1 MNLSVDLSIPQSE
14 FVFANDRFPAMVAG
28 FGCVHPD
35 TKIHTEFGLMR
46 IADITSPIR
55 VLSWNKKDQKFQLS
69 LSGGAFPK
77 GKANLLRVITPQG
90 EFVASE
96 HHHIFSSDHKYLSVQ
111 SLSSKVELNLASPD
125 LDLTKLVSDLKSLP
139 SNEQSWTQKD
149 ADYLGR
155 YADEA
160 RLYGLSLLLDQDSG
174 LAYAPLLTDAHISL
188 PCSDYSFSLNK
199 DGRWVR
205 KQVHNHPYLF
215 FSQSYK
221 HHSFLRKMILA
232 FYEVSRIA
240 TLPLEHTLAYL
251 RKAKRSLS
259 RFVCHRN
266 TVPLSFAV
274 HSFDSPLTKTPIIQ
288 VLGEE
293 SSAYYDM
300 QVLDTNNYVC
310 EHGFIHHN
318 SGKTNAGIW
327 RILRLKF
334 QYPKLNVAWYLPTYD
349 LISKIAYPRFAE
361 ILGEN
366 NIEYQLNKQD
376 NILHLAGGQVIFR
389 TLDAPERIVGY
400 EVADSVVD
408 ELDTLPME
416 KAKNAWRA
424 IIARNRQ
431 KKPDGEVNTV
441 GVTTTPEGFKFV
453 YERWERNPTE
463 GYRIIRASTLSNAHN
478 LPADYIQTLTDSYPA
493 NLLEAYLNGHFVNM
507 TQGSVYP
514 DFNRYDNY
522 CDSEIKAFE
531 PLHFGMDFNV
541 GNTSAVGFVYRNQD
555 PHSVIEFTKV
565 LDTPAMITILTRLKN
580 EGHPIYI
587 YPDASG
593 NWRKSNNASQSDLSL
608 LRNAGFT
615 VLVNSRNPQIRD
627 RVLAVNN
634 LIHNNGV
641 RRLKVNTDRCP
652 SLTES
657 FERQAYDTNGDPD
670 KKSGLDHVIDGAGY
684 FLSYKHP
691 IQGIAVQRMKLMGL

>member
-1 MNLSVDLSIPQSE
+1 MDLSVNLSIPQAE
-14 FVFANDRFPAMVAG
+14 FVSAPDRFPAFVAG

-46 IADITSPIR
+46 IADINKPMY
-55 VLSWNKKDQKFQLS
+55 VLSID
-69 LSGGAFPK
+69 PK
-77 GKANLLRVITPQG
+77 GNLVYSFTGGSFAKGKEKLTTVIGQDGSFKASSQHAVLTVNAGFRKVSELDSEMVFQMHDIQEWMAEMSWVDYRDVREMTLYAERAR
-90 EFVASE
+90 EFGKRF
-96 HHHIFSSDHKYLSVQ
+96 IGD
-111 SLSSKVELNLASPD
+111 
-125 LDLTKLVSDLKSLP
+125 
-139 SNEQSWTQKD
+139 
-149 ADYLGR
+149 
-155 YADEA
+155 
-160 RLYGLSLLLDQDSG
+160 
-174 LAYAPLLTDAHISL
+174 PLLE
-188 PCSDYSFSLNK
+188 P
-199 DGRWVR
+199 
-205 KQVHNHPYLF
+205 
-215 FSQSYK
+215 
-221 HHSFLRKMILA
+221 
-232 FYEVSRIA
+232 
-240 TLPLEHTLAYL
+240 
-251 RKAKRSLS
+251 
-259 RFVCHRN
+259 
-266 TVPLSFAV
+266 
-274 HSFDSPLTKTPIIQ
+274 
-288 VLGEE
+288 
-293 SSAYYDM
+293 YYDM
-300 QVLDTNNYVC
+300 QVLETNNYVC
-310 EHGFIHHN
+310 EHGFVHHN

-327 RILRLKF
+327 RLLRLKF
-334 QYPKLNVAWYLPTYD
+334 QYPKQNVAWYLPTYD

-366 NIEYQLNKQD
+366 GVEYQLNKQD
-376 NILHLAGGQVIFR
+376 NILHLNGGQVIFR

-453 YERWERNPTE
+453 YDRWERNPAE

-478 LPADYIQTLTDSYPA
+478 LPADYIQTLQESYPA

-522 CDSEIKAFE
+522 CDTEIKPFE

-541 GNTSAVGFVYRNQD
+541 GNTSASGFVYRNQD
-555 PHSVIEFTKV
+555 PHAVIEFTKV
-565 LDTPAMITILTRLKN
+565 LDTPSMITILTRLKN

-615 VLVNSRNPQIRD
+615 VLVNARNPQIRD

-634 LIHNNGV
+634 LIHNNGK

-652 SLTES
+652 ALTES
-657 FERQAYDTNGDPD
+657 LERQAYDTNGDPD

-691 IQGIAVQRMKLMGL
+691 IQGVAVQRMKLMGL

>member
-1 MNLSVDLSIPQSE
+1 MDLSVNLSIPQAE
-14 FVFANDRFPAMVAG
+14 FVSAPDRFPAFVAG
-28 FGCVHPD
+28 FG
-35 TKIHTEFGLMR
+35 
-46 IADITSPIR
+46 
-55 VLSWNKKDQKFQLS
+55 
-69 LSGGAFPK
+69 
-77 GKANLLRVITPQG
+77 
-90 EFVASE
+90 
-96 HHHIFSSDHKYLSVQ
+96 
-111 SLSSKVELNLASPD
+111 
-125 LDLTKLVSDLKSLP
+125 
-139 SNEQSWTQKD
+139 
-149 ADYLGR
+149 
-155 YADEA
+155 
-160 RLYGLSLLLDQDSG
+160 
-174 LAYAPLLTDAHISL
+174 
-188 PCSDYSFSLNK
+188 
-199 DGRWVR
+199 
-205 KQVHNHPYLF
+205 
-215 FSQSYK
+215 
-221 HHSFLRKMILA
+221 
-232 FYEVSRIA
+232 
-240 TLPLEHTLAYL
+240 
-251 RKAKRSLS
+251 
-259 RFVCHRN
+259 
-266 TVPLSFAV
+266 
-274 HSFDSPLTKTPIIQ
+274 
-288 VLGEE
+288 
-293 SSAYYDM
+293 
-300 QVLDTNNYVC
+300 
-310 EHGFIHHN
+310 

-327 RILRLKF
+327 RLLRLKF
-334 QYPKLNVAWYLPTYD
+334 QYPKQNVAWYLPTYD

-366 NIEYQLNKQD
+366 GVEYQLNKQD
-376 NILHLAGGQVIFR
+376 NILHLNGGQVIFR

-453 YERWERNPTE
+453 YDRWERNPAE

-478 LPADYIQTLTDSYPA
+478 LPADYIQTLQESYPA

-522 CDSEIKAFE
+522 CDTEIKPFE

-541 GNTSAVGFVYRNQD
+541 GNTSASGFVYRNQD
-555 PHSVIEFTKV
+555 PHAVIEFTKV
-565 LDTPAMITILTRLKN
+565 LDTPSMITILTRLKN

-615 VLVNSRNPQIRD
+615 VLVNARNPQIRD

-634 LIHNNGV
+634 LIHNNGK

-652 SLTES
+652 ALTES
-657 FERQAYDTNGDPD
+657 LERQAYDTNGDPD

-691 IQGIAVQRMKLMGL
+691 IQGVAVQRMKLMGL